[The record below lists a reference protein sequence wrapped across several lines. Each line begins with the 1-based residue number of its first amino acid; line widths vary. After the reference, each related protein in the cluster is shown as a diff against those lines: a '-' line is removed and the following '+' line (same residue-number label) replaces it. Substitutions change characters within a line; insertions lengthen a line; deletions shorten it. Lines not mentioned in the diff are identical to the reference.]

1 MGKRRK
7 SGNPKEVHYVAEIQL
22 NVKEVTGYIEK
33 VEQLIKCL
41 RKARDLLQELKD
53 MELHP

>member
-1 MGKRRK
+1 MGRKRK
-7 SGNPKEVHYVAEIQL
+7 LPNPKKVHYVADIQL
-22 NVKEVTGYIEK
+22 NVQEVTGYIEK